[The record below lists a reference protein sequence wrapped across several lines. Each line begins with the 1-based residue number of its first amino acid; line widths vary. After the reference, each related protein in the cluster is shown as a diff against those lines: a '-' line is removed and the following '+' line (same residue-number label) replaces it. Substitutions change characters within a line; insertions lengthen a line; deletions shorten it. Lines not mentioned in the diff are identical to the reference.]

1 MCLFRGQSL
10 TMSDSE
16 RHPVSQQARVLSETF
31 VASTAPLLAIGTA
44 LLCRRLYVRA
54 MQSWI
59 LGWDDLFIV
68 FGFVSN
74 ILPPHTP
81 NST

>member
-1 MCLFRGQSL
+1 
-10 TMSDSE
+10 MSESGMQ
-16 RHPVSQQARVLSETF
+16 PVSHQARVLCETF
-31 VASTAPLLAIGTA
+31 VTSTAPLLAVGTA

-68 FGFVSN
+68 FGFVSVEFAA
-74 ILPPHTP
+74 PPP
-81 NST
+81 KRST